1 MVIGRQLTTHNG
13 LDPHFFGCLEEKDE
27 CVQSIGV
34 GQSESVHPL
43 LLGGAAEFF
52 NGGDTPPLGIMRM
65 DIEMDK
71 ISHGNLTTEA
81 PAVAEASAFVKTMA
95 RQVGGASRGTSR

>member
-1 MVIGRQLTTHNG
+1 MVIGRQLTPHNG
-13 LDPHFFGCLEEKDE
+13 LDPHFFGCLKKKDE

-52 NGGDTPPLGIMRM
+52 NGGDTPTLGIMRM

-71 ISHGNLTTEA
+71 ISHDISPPAAAEA
-81 PAVAEASAFVKTMA
+81 PRLSARDKMAGQAEAH
-95 RQVGGASRGTSR
+95 QGE

>member
-13 LDPHFFGCLEEKDE
+13 LDPHFFGCLEKKDE

-34 GQSESVHPL
+34 GQSEFVHPL

-71 ISHGNLTTEA
+71 IVHDISP
-81 PAVAEASAFVKTMA
+81 PAAAEAMA
-95 RQVGGASRGTSR
+95 GQAEAHQVNK